1 MTGLPAAGWAR
12 TRALGFDLLLAGTLT
27 LVLGLG
33 SISTVEPARRTMLA
47 VAGVLGAAQVVPL
60 IWRRVNPTAVFA
72 VCSAAAVVQWSIGMR
87 LLPANV
93 GLLFALYAVALY
105 GPLWANRA
113 GLAVGLIGV
122 PMALGRY
129 YADAPIRNL
138 VTVGAAMTAVVFG
151 VWAIAERR
159 RTNALY
165 VAQLEERAAQLERD
179 RDREA
184 KLAVSAERTRIAR
197 EIHDVVAHG
206 LSIMIVQADGGLY
219 AADARPDQAKKA
231 LATIGDTGRGALT
244 EMRQLLGLLRQDEA
258 GPGDHQ
264 PRPQPGVSQIPELV
278 ENVREA
284 GLSVQLTV
292 IGTPRELPALLG
304 LTAYRIVQE
313 GLTNALKHAGP
324 GATANVDLAYG
335 NEDLIVTV
343 ADDGRGAAAADGDGA
358 GQGLVGM
365 RQRVSISGG
374 TVRAGPRPGGG
385 YVVTA
390 RLPYEPTTQ
399 PTEPQPDL
407 PTDRTHPPQD
417 QTHPPHEPPTAQA
430 TEQRVEQAGA
440 GPNEQTTDS
449 AVPTTGAR

>member
-1 MTGLPAAGWAR
+1 MAGLPATGWAR
-12 TRALGFDLLLAGTLT
+12 TRALGFDVLLAGTLT

-33 SISTVEPARRTMLA
+33 SISTMEPASRYMLA
-47 VAGVLGAAQVVPL
+47 AAGALACGQLVPL
-60 IWRRVNPTAVFA
+60 LWRRVNPTAVFA
-72 VCSAAAVVQWSIGMR
+72 ICSAAAVVQWAIGIR
-87 LLPANV
+87 LLPANF

-129 YADAPIRNL
+129 YQDAPIRNL
-138 VTVGAAMTAVVFG
+138 LTVGAAMTAVVFG
-151 VWAIAERR
+151 VWALAERR

-231 LATIGDTGRGALT
+231 LGTIGDIGRGALT
-244 EMRQLLGLLRQDEA
+244 EMRQLLGLLKQDEA
-258 GPGDHQ
+258 PGHDDHQ

-278 ENVREA
+278 ENVRDA
-284 GLSVQLTV
+284 GLSVQLSV
-292 IGTPRELPALLG
+292 IGTPRELPALVG

-335 NEDLIVTV
+335 NDELTVTV
-343 ADDGRGAAAADGDGA
+343 GDDGRGAAGGDGA

-374 TVRAGPRPGGG
+374 TVSAGPRPGGG

-390 RLPYEPTTQ
+390 RLPYEPATATIQPKESQPDQPTDQ
-399 PTEPQPDL
+399 PTEQPSS
-407 PTDRTHPPQD
+407 
-417 QTHPPHEPPTAQA
+417 A
-430 TEQRVEQAGA
+430 
-440 GPNEQTTDS
+440 